1 MIFIQRHSPMT
12 SDLIKISIAE
22 FSPVP
27 AGRTREDGPK
37 SGEVFRDEHL
47 VPALQEAGK
56 EEKIVEVSLDGVEG
70 LGSSFLEE
78 SFGGLIRKRDY
89 TMEQLKKL
97 LCFAEPKDPAYP
109 PYIRLIWEYIEE
121 ARPDA
126 A

>member
-1 MIFIQRHSPMT
+1 MPP
-12 SDLIKISIAE
+12 DLIIISIAKD

-27 AGRTREDGPK
+27 AGRTLKDGPK
-37 SGEVFRDEHL
+37 SGEVFRDKHL
-47 VPALQEAGK
+47 VPALQKAEK

-78 SFGGLIRKRDY
+78 SFGGLIRKRYY
-89 TMEQLKKL
+89 TVEQLKKL
-97 LCFAEPKDPAYP
+97 LRFAEPQDPAYP
-109 PYIRLIWEYIEE
+109 PYIRLIQEYMAE